1 MIKFSMFAASALAA
15 GALLA
20 GAGAA
25 AAPAYADSTADST
38 FIRQLDAAG
47 IPYISPD
54 LAVGQATAVCLLLQ
68 QGHTDADALQWV
80 QQTNMPANASP
91 LQDARF
97 AALARE
103 CLLPEQ
109 PGHIPLDD
117 PVTRCRACDG

>member
-1 MIKFSMFAASALAA
+1 MVKFSVFGASALAA

-25 AAPAYADSTADST
+25 AAPAYADSSSDST
-38 FIRQLDAAG
+38 FIRQLNAAG

-54 LAVGQATAVCLLLQ
+54 VAIGQATAVCLLLQ

-80 QQTNMPANASP
+80 QQTNMPANASS

-97 AALARE
+97 AALAQSVY
-103 CLLPEQ
+103 CPS
-109 PGHIPLDD
+109 
-117 PVTRCRACDG
+117 

>member
-1 MIKFSMFAASALAA
+1 MIKLSVFGASALAA

-25 AAPAYADSTADST
+25 AAPAYADSSSDST
-38 FIRQLDAAG
+38 FIRQLNAAG

-54 LAVGQATAVCLLLQ
+54 VAIGQATAVCLLLQ

-80 QQTNMPANASP
+80 QQTNMPANASS

-97 AALARE
+97 AALAQSVY
-103 CLLPEQ
+103 CPS
-109 PGHIPLDD
+109 
-117 PVTRCRACDG
+117 